1 MPQVYIPVKRKVVKP
16 PNEPRGHEAWWAD
29 EMKIK
34 AVTVYQATGSLKE
47 TAAILGIPVNTIYQW
62 KERAGW
68 WDDVT
73 NELNEADNIKTS
85 NKIKSV
91 VDQALNVLEDRMKN
105 GDLVLDSKTGKVQ
118 RVPIKARDLSAISN
132 TMIDRREI
140 LRRNTVKATKE
151 QDKASLEGKLD
162 KLAEAFVKF
171 AVGKAQNQLAQ
182 AQVIDVELIPEED
195 NKTTE
200 N

>member
-16 PNEPRGHEAWWAD
+16 PNEQRGHEAWWAD

-47 TAAILGIPVNTIYQW
+47 TAAILGIPLNTIYQW

-68 WDDVT
+68 WEDVT
-73 NELNEADNIKTS
+73 AELNEAENIKTS
-85 NKIKSV
+85 NKIKTV
-91 VDQALNVLEDRMKN
+91 VDQALAVLEDRVKN
-105 GDLVLDSKTGKVQ
+105 GDIVLNSKTGEIT
-118 RVPIKARDLSAISN
+118 RVPVKARDLSAISN

-140 LRRNTVKATKE
+140 LRRNTVKASKE

-171 AVGKAQNQLAQ
+171 AAGKAQNQLAQ
-182 AQVIDVELIPEED
+182 AQVIDVEIVQEKD
-195 NKTTE
+195 DAA
-200 N
+200 